1 MKKIIRNLVG
11 LFLLLYLGTPASRAE
26 DDLHT
31 IYQDGRAAF
40 FAGQFELAREKLS
53 MVLAKNPSHPQTR
66 AMMAQIEQQLGADN
80 TQLRKSYDKVIIDK
94 FEVNEAELN
103 EALQALRVLAG
114 KASGGKVVP
123 NIILK
128 DPDLGKKT
136 VTLNLTKI
144 PLSEALNYLAQLT
157 GARLTYDKM
166 AVMLSK
172 PAAEAVASGKKS

>member
-1 MKKIIRNLVG
+1 MKKIVPHIIG
-11 LFLLLYLGTPASRAE
+11 LGLLLHFGTPSIHAE

-31 IYQDGRAAF
+31 IYQEGRAAF
-40 FAGQFELAREKLS
+40 FAGQMDLAREKLS
-53 MVLAKNPSHPQTR
+53 VVLAKNPTHPQTR

-80 TQLRKSYDKVIIDK
+80 TLLRKSYEKVIIEK

-114 KASGGKVVP
+114 KASGGKVIP

-128 DPDLGKKT
+128 DPALGKKH

-144 PLSEALNYLAQLT
+144 PLSEALGYLAQLT
-157 GARLTYDKM
+157 GAKLSYDKM
-166 AVMLSK
+166 AVMLSI
-172 PAAEAVASGKKS
+172 PAG